1 MDIKRSNPIVGGL
14 ERTNDMRYFLFTITL
29 YATALVS
36 TMTVANDDYRLNAG
50 PLTLDLYI
58 SRTAN
63 LFHAVDQI
71 AQWSEFCHTQYVPYF
86 QGLAGGISQEDHD
99 LLAQHCAIRRVH
111 GWGGG
116 LEQTFYTSDDLET
129 ALARGV
135 QEGHLSQEEA
145 QQERRILTHFQ
156 ERVERLMTAEAST
169 LKRFVQQL
177 QARKPDLV
185 TFANDIS
192 RFVGGAQITVP
203 VFLITNP
210 DEYTCGGGVNGGR
223 LTIEIGRSCDA
234 YPILLHELFHAFVQT
249 KQELIQRAAR
259 AVPGLN
265 VETLGEGL
273 AHAYSPGLFPAAN
286 PDQTDQ
292 LSTMVA
298 GFKAQGLS
306 LQDARTRFRFY
317 GLALRPLLKD
327 ALSDKRQ
334 TLETF
339 LPRAT
344 DAWLVLTELEKA
356 RDTKSA
362 SQTHDYRKDPR
373 HSIFVFGTG
382 DQEASDMLLRT
393 SHRHF
398 WGRDH
403 VADQYQDML
412 TRNAKPG
419 DTIILL
425 LSLGSRGR
433 VPDEF
438 SDLLPLPW
446 PQVESLLR
454 QGQTVFRRGQARD
467 MDVFLL
473 ATPTTETLRQEFRR
487 RITEGEF
494 VPDAGAKPK

>member
-1 MDIKRSNPIVGGL
+1 MRIDLIMVGL
-14 ERTNDMRYFLFTITL
+14 ERTDDMRRFLFAI
-29 YATALVS
+29 ALCS
-36 TMTVANDDYRLNAG
+36 AALIPTVALGNDEGRLEAG

-58 SRTAN
+58 SKTAN

-86 QGLAGGISQEDHD
+86 QGLAGGIGKEDQD

-111 GWGGG
+111 SWGGG
-116 LEQTFYTSDDLET
+116 LEQTLYAPDDLET

-135 QEGHLSQEEA
+135 QEGYLSQEEA

-156 ERVERLMTAEAST
+156 DRVERLMTAEAPT
-169 LKRFVQQL
+169 LQRFVQQL

-185 TFANDIS
+185 TFANDLS
-192 RFVGGAQITVP
+192 RFVGGAEITVP
-203 VFLITNP
+203 VFLIANP

-223 LTIEIGRSCDA
+223 LTIEIGKSCDA

-249 KQELIQRAAR
+249 KQELIERAAH

-286 PDQTDQ
+286 SDETDQ

-298 GFKAQGLS
+298 GFRAQGLS
-306 LQDARTRFRFY
+306 LQDARTRFRSY

-327 ALSDKRQ
+327 ALADKRQ
-334 TLETF
+334 TLEAF

-356 RDTKSA
+356 RGTKSA
-362 SQTHDYRKDPR
+362 PRTHDYRKDPR
-373 HSIFVFGTG
+373 HSIFVFGNSDG
-382 DQEASDMLLRT
+382 EAGDMLLRT

-403 VADQYQDML
+403 VADQYQEML
-412 TRNAKPG
+412 TKNAKPG

-425 LSLGSRGR
+425 LSLDDRGR
-433 VPDEF
+433 VPAEF
-438 SDLLPLPW
+438 SDLLPSSWL
-446 PQVESLLR
+446 QVESLLK
-454 QGQTVFRRGQARD
+454 QGQVVFQQGQARD
-467 MDVFLL
+467 LDVFLL
-473 ATPTTETLRQEFRR
+473 AAPTGEALRKEFRR
-487 RITEGEF
+487 LVTEGKF
-494 VPDAGAKPK
+494 VLDAGARPK